1 MLTGDPLDA
10 IEQARSFL
18 KEGTA
23 VTSYEEVLLGAL
35 RLAEADA
42 AQGRLDD
49 VRLEN
54 IHETVSEIIE
64 DIASHELAFPS
75 ALWTLYI
82 PSLA

>member
-1 MLTGDPLDA
+1 
-10 IEQARSFL
+10 
-18 KEGTA
+18 
-23 VTSYEEVLLGAL
+23 VTYYEEILLGAL

-54 IHETVSEIIE
+54 IHETSEIIE

-82 PSLA
+82 SS